1 MDCLQLMATLHP
13 ALANLI
19 AVAAPT
25 PRLAPVMSAVFP
37 FSSMRGIIFHNA
49 TVANM
54 YRGSAT

>member
-1 MDCLQLMATLHP
+1 MATLHP

-37 FSSMRGIIFHNA
+37 FNSMRGIIFHNA

-54 YRGSAT
+54 Y